1 MVTTLEDTRAGV
13 SSLICVQLR
22 KICECW
28 RRYDSMQSTDEWAA
42 FTQVWVGF
50 RLFFCFV
57 VFYRWLKVNSLLE
70 DGSTLLMSPCDVS
83 PADKAT
89 ANGKRTSSSTP
100 NPLRALGHH
109 CGANSDNCWP
119 KNKKAPRLVF
129 QLLFFFFFAALL
141 SEPKNCS
148 LRDSEAERIC
158 HRSCAF
164 TVWSPS
170 LSPSLSLPPSLS
182 LLHIDSSSM
191 VHFKW
196 TQFVAWGSAAK
207 STIQSGLFFSRLMPL
222 LPHCQLCRA
231 PSFSVSRKV
240 MFKMH
245 DFRLRLT

>member
-1 MVTTLEDTRAGV
+1 
-13 SSLICVQLR
+13 
-22 KICECW
+22 
-28 RRYDSMQSTDEWAA
+28 
-42 FTQVWVGF
+42 
-50 RLFFCFV
+50 
-57 VFYRWLKVNSLLE
+57 
-70 DGSTLLMSPCDVS
+70 MSPCDVS

-119 KNKKAPRLVF
+119 KNKKAPQLVF
-129 QLLFFFFFAALL
+129 QLPFFSLFFAALP

-207 STIQSGLFFSRLMPL
+207 SSIQSGLFFSRLMPL
-222 LPHCQLCRA
+222 LPHSQLCRA
-231 PSFSVSRKV
+231 RSFSVSRSAKWCSRCMTSGWGSLKKKNAEGNLIFDLLSITPV
-240 MFKMH
+240 LVRSRKWSPV
-245 DFRLRLT
+245 